1 MYYTVVSSFTSIYN
15 LRYRSNITVNLI
27 ENESFLKINPMA
39 VRVIKDLQ
47 HITEIMQSVIQN
59 NSDPHYVPIKGE
71 SRIQS
76 IDNVTVFLPLPSYST
91 ANPSTVLTTLNYLES
106 NNKIHSTS
114 LPNSIKTLFQ
124 FDANPIKT
132 SRYSIKKQIK
142 TNKVIYL
149 NPPHNL
155 WLPSANIPS
164 YNYQRKVI
172 WTFNSNSDN
181 ILKFNLSTKVCIIYF
196 TCIYMY
202 LLIY

>member
-1 MYYTVVSSFTSIYN
+1 
-15 LRYRSNITVNLI
+15 
-27 ENESFLKINPMA
+27 MA
-39 VRVIKDLQ
+39 VRVITDLQ

-76 IDNVTVFLPLPSYST
+76 IDNST
-91 ANPSTVLTTLNYLES
+91 ELTTLNYLES

-142 TNKVIYL
+142 TNKIIYF

-164 YNYQRKVI
+164 SNYQRKVI

-181 ILKFNLSTKVCIIYF
+181 ILKYICTYGRKRSTSNSDACLQDIDDDNGHHSHKEHASCNSPSPPMYASLQINLFQTTEV
-196 TCIYMY
+196 
-202 LLIY
+202 

>member
-91 ANPSTVLTTLNYLES
+91 ANPV
-106 NNKIHSTS
+106 
-114 LPNSIKTLFQ
+114 SIM
-124 FDANPIKT
+124 
-132 SRYSIKKQIK
+132 
-142 TNKVIYL
+142 
-149 NPPHNL
+149 
-155 WLPSANIPS
+155 
-164 YNYQRKVI
+164 
-172 WTFNSNSDN
+172 
-181 ILKFNLSTKVCIIYF
+181 VCIFFITLHSVEF
-196 TCIYMY
+196 FLYMFILNKLFY
-202 LLIY
+202 CLLNKM